1 MEKDKKGL
9 VSNISPQQNMGQRL
23 QRKQLISRSDYSRFR
38 IPGTSLTNMHQREET
53 VEKELQKKV
62 EKFAENIEQKT
73 ESVYKE
79 VESIISEISVPGID
93 SVKNYSF
100 KVKRSIGE
108 IIGSIAFKVAVTV
121 VIMSVGLGGYVFAV
135 SYNNLNKVLKG
146 GAKSSV
152 ALISNVDPSLLSAE
166 GSGRVN
172 VLLMGRGGGS
182 HDGPD
187 LTDTMMIASI
197 DPVDKNITLISI
209 PRDLWVEVPGHG
221 SMKINAVWETG
232 EFTAEGKVAP
242 GSTDPSVIASGYN
255 LVDSTINDVTG
266 IKIDYNVLVNFQAFQ
281 QAVDLIGGVTVNVPS
296 TLYDPTM
303 AWMNH
308 GNPVLAKAGIQNFDG
323 LQALVYVR
331 SRETTTDF
339 ARGQRQR
346 AVLVA
351 IKQKVESI
359 GIVSDSLKLTGLLN
373 SFGNNVATDLGL
385 SDAMKMYDTIKNI
398 SADNIKSVGLT
409 DAGSSFIKTGAMN
422 GQSIDLPIAGLYNYS
437 QIRAYVK
444 SILPDPYI
452 TKENARI
459 LVLNGT
465 NNPDILNSTVSELKS
480 FGYNI
485 VGTGNTIQKNYAA
498 TTLINVGTINEPY
511 TEHYLVNR
519 LNATILKDLPEP
531 INSTTNNPNFV
542 IILGNNATVNN

>member
-1 MEKDKKGL
+1 
-9 VSNISPQQNMGQRL
+9 VGQRG
-23 QRKQLISRSDYSRFR
+23 QRKQLIVRSDYSRFR
-38 IPGTSLTNMHQREET
+38 IPGTSTSNIGYREEAVKKEVQKV
-53 VEKELQKKV
+53 VENV
-62 EKFAENIEQKT
+62 EQKT
-73 ESVYKE
+73 ERVYKE
-79 VESIISEISVPGID
+79 VESIISEISVPGSD
-93 SVKNYSF
+93 SVKKYGV
-100 KVKRSIGE
+100 KVKKSLRE
-108 IIGSIAFKVAVTV
+108 IISSIAFKVAVTV
-121 VIMSVGLGGYVFAV
+121 MVMSVGLGGYVFAV
-135 SYNNLNKVLKG
+135 SYDNLNKVLKG

-152 ALISNVDPSLLSAE
+152 ALINNVDPSLLNAE

-172 VLLMGRGGGS
+172 VLLMGRGGGN

-232 EFTAEGKVAP
+232 EFAAEGKVAP

-255 LVDSTINDVTG
+255 LVDTTINDVTG

-281 QAVDLIGGVTVNVPS
+281 QAVDLIGGITVNVPT

-308 GNPVLAKAGIQNFDG
+308 KNPVLAKAGIQNFDG

-339 ARGQRQR
+339 ARAQRQR

-359 GIVSDSLKLTGLLN
+359 GIVSDTLKLTGLLN
-373 SFGNNVATDLGL
+373 SFGNNVATDLSLG
-385 SDAMKMYDTIKNI
+385 DAMKMYDTIKNI
-398 SADNIKSVGLT
+398 SIDNIKSVGLT
-409 DAGSSFIKTGAMN
+409 DAGSSFIKTGSMN
-422 GQSIDLPIAGLYNYS
+422 GQSVDLPIAGLYNYS
-437 QIRAYVK
+437 QIRAYIK
-444 SILPDPYI
+444 SLLPDPYI

-459 LVLNGT
+459 LVLNST
-465 NNPDILNSTVSELKS
+465 NNPEILSSTVSELKS

-498 TTLINVGTINEPY
+498 TTLINVGKTNEPY

-531 INSTTNNPNFV
+531 INNTTNNPNFV